1 VPVYRVIYD
10 VRDTSDATF
19 LLLVALF
26 AVVGL
31 ALWAA
36 GRADVW
42 LLSRSGATAA
52 APGQERGFIDRAGR
66 MRRVGMWMAFAAV
79 LVCGSG
85 WWVDW
90 SGKDRLRTALESG
103 EYTVVEGAVTEFERG
118 DRGGHSDE
126 RFTVIS
132 SGRPYTYAYR
142 SSHAEP
148 GFHESH
154 GPIREG
160 MHLRIADV
168 GGYIARLEVRTVED
182 PERVQVPGPAEAGRV
197 KT

>member
-1 VPVYRVIYD
+1 MPVYRVIYD
-10 VRDTSDATF
+10 VRDASDATF
-19 LLLVALF
+19 FLLMALF

-42 LLSRSGATAA
+42 LLSRSGATPAG
-52 APGQERGFIDRAGR
+52 PGQERGFIDRAGR

-79 LVCGSG
+79 LVSG
-85 WWVDW
+85 AGGWVDW
-90 SGKDRLRTALESG
+90 SGRDRLRTALESG
-103 EYTVVEGAVTEFERG
+103 EYTVVEGAVTGFERG
-118 DRGGHSDE
+118 DRGGHRDE

-132 SGRPYTYAYR
+132 GGRPYTYAYR
-142 SSHAEP
+142 SSHSEP

-160 MHLRIADV
+160 MHVRIADV

-182 PERVQVPGPAEAGRV
+182 PDRVRRGEAARAGRG